1 MKQTT
6 PDNESLGDV
15 LTDLSNSATGLS
27 ANVQALKRA
36 MNDLETSTERW
47 SENQAAAS
55 ESLTRAAEN
64 IASSGRDGPTVDA
77 EASSSGFDA
86 VADD

>member
-1 MKQTT
+1 MTQTT
-6 PDNESLGDV
+6 PDNESLGDA
-15 LTDLSNSATGLS
+15 LADLSSSADGLS
-27 ANVQALKRA
+27 ANVRDLQRV
-36 MNDLETSTERW
+36 MTDLETSTERW
-47 SENQAAAS
+47 SEKQAAAS